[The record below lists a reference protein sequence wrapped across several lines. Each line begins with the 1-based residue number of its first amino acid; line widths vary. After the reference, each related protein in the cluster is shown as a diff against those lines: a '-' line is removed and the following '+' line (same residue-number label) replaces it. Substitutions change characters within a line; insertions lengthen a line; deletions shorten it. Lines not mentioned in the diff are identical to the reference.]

1 MENMTLG
8 RIADACGGTY
18 YGKAEEKSLSVE
30 AVTTD
35 SRTAGKNRLFIPLKG
50 EHADGHDFIPSAIEQ
65 GAFVLSE
72 RLLDRSC
79 EPYIHVEST
88 AQALKD
94 LAEYYRRQTRI
105 KVVGVVGS
113 VGKTSTKE
121 MIASVL
127 SEKYRVLKTQ
137 GNFNNEIGLPLT
149 VFQIRKEHEVA
160 VLEMGISDFGEMH
173 RLAKIAR
180 PDIIVM
186 TNIGSCHLENLTDR
200 DGVLKAKSEVFD
212 FLKEDAVIVL
222 NGDDD
227 KLYTLKDVKGIRPLF
242 FGMETPDAYAKAT
255 EVKDFGPEGVSAAME
270 IGEDKFRALISLPG
284 LHNVWNALAGACIGK
299 ALGLSAEQIKSGIEH
314 ARTIKGRSNFI
325 KTGGITVIDDC
336 YNANPMSMKASLS
349 VLSGMPGRKIAVL
362 GDMGELGTKE
372 KELHYQ
378 VGEYAAEAGIDALFL
393 CGELSLEIKAAAAK
407 DPRMEIYHYTD
418 IEELGT
424 AVKGYVKEG
433 DTVLVKASHFMGFS
447 KIVEA
452 LS

>member
-1 MENMTLG
+1 MTLG
-8 RIADACGGTY
+8 QIADACGGTY
-18 YGKAEEKSLSVE
+18 YGNADQKKQPVE

-35 SRTAGKNRLFIPLKG
+35 SRAAGKNQLFIPLKG
-50 EHADGHDFIPSAIEQ
+50 EHADGHDFIPSATGQ

-72 RLLDRSC
+72 RLLDQAC
-79 EPYIHVEST
+79 EPYILVEST

-94 LAEYYRRQTRI
+94 LAEYYRQQTGI
-105 KVVGVVGS
+105 MVVGVVGS

-127 SEKYRVLKTQ
+127 SEKYQVLKTQ

-149 VFQIRKEHEVA
+149 VFNIRKEHEVA

-186 TNIGSCHLENLTDR
+186 TNIGTCHLESLIDR

-212 FLKEDAVIVL
+212 FIKEDAVIIL

-227 KLYTLKDVKGIRPLF
+227 KLYTLKNVKGIRPQF

-255 EVKDFGPEGVSAAME
+255 EINDLGLEGVSAVIE
-270 IGEDKFRALISLPG
+270 IGEDRIPAAIPLPG
-284 LHNVWNALAGACIGK
+284 IHNVWNALAGACVGK
-299 ALGLSAEQIKSGIEH
+299 ALDLSTEQIRAGIEH
-314 ARTIKGRSNFI
+314 VRTIKGRSNFI
-325 KTGGITVIDDC
+325 KTGGMTIIDDC

-349 VLSGMPGRKIAVL
+349 VLSAAPGRKIAVL
-362 GDMGELGTKE
+362 GDMGELGTNE

-378 VGEYAAEAGIDALFL
+378 VGGYAAEAGLDALFL
-393 CGELSLEIKAAAAK
+393 CGELSLEMKKAAVK
-407 DPRMEIYHYTD
+407 VPGLEIYHYM
-418 IEELGT
+418 ELAELRE
-424 AVKGYVKEG
+424 AVRRYVKEG